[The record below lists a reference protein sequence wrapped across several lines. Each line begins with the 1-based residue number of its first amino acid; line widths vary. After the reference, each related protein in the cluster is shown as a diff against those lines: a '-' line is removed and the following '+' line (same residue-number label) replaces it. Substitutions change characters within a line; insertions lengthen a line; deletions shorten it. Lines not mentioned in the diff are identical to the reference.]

1 MYSVR
6 CLFTDSFMR
15 NTQYWSVGYF
25 TTEEPAMQH
34 DGTWVEI
41 DALPSSVP
49 FSDVESYVKGLNTPE
64 EPAAEEEKAACPYF
78 AVGRSVYVKL
88 PGSTVASLVQGP
100 CYSDEKAEELASWLN
115 ETPEVWL
122 PAEEEEQAPEP
133 AAEGEE
139 PGSLQEQAQQAFG
152 SCNWLN
158 GLPVPSLFDLRAM
171 GQEIL
176 TGQAI
181 RFLSGFWYDGW
192 SQTHQAR
199 VATGSKEQVWRLGA
213 NSGLWYS

>member
-49 FSDVESYVKGLNTPE
+49 FSDVEAYVKRLNTPAETTAKE
-64 EPAAEEEKAACPYF
+64 EPAMRYF
-78 AVGRSVYVKL
+78 HVGLSVYCQE
-88 PGSTVASLVQGP
+88 PGSTVASLFQGP
-100 CYSDEKAEELASWLN
+100 CYSANKAAELAEWLN
-115 ETPEVWL
+115 S
-122 PAEEEEQAPEP
+122 QEP
-133 AAEGEE
+133 AAEEQEPTAEEKE

-158 GLPVPSLFDLRAM
+158 GLPVPSLFELRAM

-176 TGQAI
+176 MGEAI